1 MCYHVCKTDTKL
13 PDRAFHLSLIKLKK
27 KVTVLKVIQ
36 GITEIFET
44 VESAKPNKTHG
55 FITGVRRQE
64 QEM

>member
-1 MCYHVCKTDTKL
+1 MCYHVCKRDIKL

-55 FITGVRRQE
+55 FITDVRRQE